1 MFFVDGDTHTVSLSL
16 LVKSAKVCD
25 TSGSVKVIVCN
36 SAEVVVI
43 AILVV
48 TGKIVETPSSR

>member
-1 MFFVDGDTHTVSLSL
+1 LFFVDPYSLSL

-25 TSGSVKVIVCN
+25 TFGSVKVIVCN

-43 AILVV
+43 VILVV
-48 TGKIVETPSSR
+48 TGKIVETPK

>member
-1 MFFVDGDTHTVSLSL
+1 MVIPIQSLSL

-25 TSGSVKVIVCN
+25 TSGSVKVIVCH

>member
-1 MFFVDGDTHTVSLSL
+1 
-16 LVKSAKVCD
+16 
-25 TSGSVKVIVCN
+25 VKVIVCN

-43 AILVV
+43 VILVV